1 MLGWDRRIEEW
12 VVEHRVGFLDPIAQ
26 GLSHVGRWSL
36 VWLALA
42 LFVTLTRRRPVVF
55 VAVLAT
61 AALSGLAT
69 QLLKQAVDRERPGV
83 PTLLRQPETP
93 SFPSGHAWSSFACA
107 TVLAGFVPAWRVPLY
122 ALAVAIAWSR
132 VYVGAHYPLDLLAG
146 AVLGTASG
154 LAVLAVVRALRRR
167 GAGPPRSRPAPP
179 PG

>member
-1 MLGWDRRIEEW
+1 MSGPRLVPE
-12 VVEHRVGFLDPIAQ
+12 DP
-26 GLSHVGRWSL
+26 R
-36 VWLALA
+36 
-42 LFVTLTRRRPVVF
+42 
-55 VAVLAT
+55 LAT
-61 AALSGLAT
+61 AS
-69 QLLKQAVDRERPGV
+69 ERQV
-83 PTLLRQPETP
+83 WQILRGSVGPD
-93 SFPSGHAWSSFACA
+93 A

-154 LAVLAVVRALRRR
+154 LAVLALVRALRRR